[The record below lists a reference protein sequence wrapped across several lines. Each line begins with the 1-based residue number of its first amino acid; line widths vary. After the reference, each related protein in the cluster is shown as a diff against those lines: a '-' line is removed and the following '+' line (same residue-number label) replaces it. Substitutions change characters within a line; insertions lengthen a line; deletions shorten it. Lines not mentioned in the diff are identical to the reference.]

1 MLFIPTEKQAIQN
14 LNSYYLDIER
24 LLEHYQGE
32 LGSGAIYFRSTVA
45 EAVVFFDESD
55 IINVVFEDKEILI
68 DGKAA
73 RDRLIDA
80 LKNIN
85 FSVTVYQI
93 DPGKVFFWAN
103 LPNAEDFYGNLTTE
117 FTDLEGLIRKMNSVK
132 LTGYIDVAF
141 DGLTESGLIFFNN
154 GSIVGAASSGD
165 RDRRNGLRKNLERL
179 IRLSKQSG
187 GIFHVKKIDFDKKRK
202 SQRSVL

>member
-32 LGSGAIYFRSTVA
+32 LGSGAIYFRSAVA

-154 GSIVGAASSGD
+154 GSIVGAASSGE
-165 RDRRNGLRKNLERL
+165 N
-179 IRLSKQSG
+179 
-187 GIFHVKKIDFDKKRK
+187 
-202 SQRSVL
+202 